1 MYLYFL
7 RHGEADWPNWKKS
20 DDERPLTKR
29 GKKEMHEVAKFLA
42 RIKARPAL
50 IVTSPLPRA
59 LQTAEIAS
67 EHLKVKCQ
75 TDKLLAPGFGL
86 NHLKRLFEKYPE
98 KSLVKEATLSAMP
111 SITPSFAAPAPM
123 LSRNAGKIQ
132 YAISLAVSFNR
143 LVMPKMATFRRD
155 PDATAESGAEART
168 ILFITRDFMLM
179 RAPITHGQEA
189 GRWRRSS

>member
-1 MYLYFL
+1 MMGL
-7 RHGEADWPNWKKS
+7 R
-20 DDERPLTKR
+20 
-29 GKKEMHEVAKFLA
+29 
-42 RIKARPAL
+42 
-50 IVTSPLPRA
+50 RA
-59 LQTAEIAS
+59 LRSA
-67 EHLKVKCQ
+67 
-75 TDKLLAPGFGL
+75 
-86 NHLKRLFEKYPE
+86 KYPE

-155 PDATAESGAEART
+155 PDATAESGAGGGT

-179 RAPITHGQEA
+179 RARITHPQA
-189 GRWRRSS
+189 RKKNKRTRAACALQQASS